1 MHKPWKQDT
10 HESPGPCRSCSAGW
24 SGEAPR
30 PQMPCPQ
37 HSLAVN
43 SSPCT
48 SSFPLP
54 LAQTICHSWCF
65 VSRARRTSRV
75 TAQHTNTC
83 LIHRTTKW
91 MRWEGASWLF
101 SLYFQMNF
109 APLSLCP
116 TLQVGKGGN
125 EFLLHLLIFRLNH
138 PHASHTLNPASSWHV
153 FQLKQKKKQNHQQK
167 KYTKPKLPYQQ
178 LQIQPFGKIRIKNAS
193 KSSHLWLNLEVWIF
207 IIYFTLLAFHC
218 IYMLGYNLE

>member
-1 MHKPWKQDT
+1 MDAQAMKARHPWKSRTLQELLCRLEWRSSQT
-10 HESPGPCRSCSAGW
+10 TNALSPAQ
-24 SGEAPR
+24 SGCE
-30 PQMPCPQ
+30 Q
-37 HSLAVN
+37 LALHIL
-43 SSPCT
+43 
-48 SSFPLP
+48 LP
-54 LAQTICHSWCF
+54 TAFGTDNLSCF

-193 KSSHLWLNLEVWIF
+193 KSSHLWLNSEV
-207 IIYFTLLAFHC
+207 
-218 IYMLGYNLE
+218 